1 MRSQA
6 LVLVVL
12 MCLSILPAEINV
24 QNDADSLSSEDKN
37 KSWSLVLSPE
47 ENVISTYSQSIQ
59 SSLARV
65 SDLSQY
71 PDELLSNVSSWVAI
85 SRTPVGLSL
94 PQLEGAWLMELG
106 TDSLSI
112 VEEMLEESLIEAAYP
127 LVERQQ
133 TPRWIPNDPKFSD
146 QWHLENTGQS
156 GGTVG
161 EDANLTGAWNNYQG
175 SGVIIGIVDDGLDWN
190 HPDLDDYYQST
201 LDYDFCGDDG
211 NPTPSSNNAHGT
223 AAAGVAAAV
232 GNNSLGVSGAA
243 PQAGLAG
250 LQLIS
255 CSTTDIRES
264 NALGHENQMIDIYS
278 NSWGPSDNGE
288 TLEGPGPLMLAAMEA
303 SYKNGRGGLGNIIT
317 WAAGNGLGNDDN
329 SNNDGY
335 ANLRYV
341 IAVTAVT
348 YKGEQSYYAEPG
360 ANILVAAP
368 SNGDGESITTTDIEG
383 ADGYTSSDYTD
394 SFGGTSSAT
403 PLVSGVI
410 ALMLEANPN
419 LTWRDVQHVLVETSR
434 KNDASDSSWTTNGDG
449 YLVSHKYGFGVVDAS
464 AAVNLAA
471 QWSLVESEMNISTG
485 MQTVNLEIPDNSG
498 SPVNLSANI
507 TEPLHLESIDVY
519 VDIDHTFRGDV
530 ELILT
535 APSGMKS
542 ILTEKHSDANNN
554 YADWR
559 FSTVQHWGEDSRG
572 EWILSA
578 EDKGNGD
585 VGTINEWGMILY
597 GTDRDV
603 DSDGD
608 LLTDRNE
615 TEVYFTDPHDAD
627 SDDDQLNDGYEVM
640 LSATDPNLADT
651 DGDGLDDGI
660 EILVNLTDP
669 LDFDSDDDLLS
680 DGVEVLI
687 NGTNPLVKDT
697 DGDGLNDGVEVLV
710 NLTDPLRPDTDS
722 DGLSDGAEVLQ
733 YQSNPLVYD
742 PNSDQDGYYWFND
755 CNDSNPLIFP
765 GAIEKLNGID
775 DNCDGFWDEGFNQ
788 TDTDGDNLSDYEE
801 YHIYGTNISLSDTD
815 GDLLRD
821 DAELF
826 IYQTDPLIADN
837 DSDVDGY
844 YWFEDC
850 DDEDPL
856 RNPSIIESLDGIDN
870 NCNNLIDEA
879 FFSTDADNDSLLD
892 YDEFTNLSTDPFD
905 SDSDDDGLSDG
916 EEVLI
921 TMTDPL
927 VADLDNDGDG
937 YRWFEECDDTRFETA
952 PNRSEQW
959 NGRDDNCDGFI
970 DEDVDRQQHIAR
982 SPSNTSIVLNA
993 TADSLF
999 LEVELNLTVEQM
1011 EELNISY
1018 IWWRNG
1024 QIISTNKT
1032 LFEGPYDCQ
1041 KDNLSLAIEICS
1053 YNGLSA
1059 PYEIIVFVEDGRK
1072 SVSMNWSIV
1081 YDVYHPEVE
1090 NGFFKLLDS
1099 NTIVSITL
1107 GLIIALLLAILIARR
1122 GKQKPPNSPS
1132 EIHSNLQNNS
1142 GELKEL
1148 EQRYNEILK
1157 AHSII
1162 KRMRWFTF
1170 VFGPVAIL
1178 WDDVIAPF
1186 IVKQGAPEF
1195 LSMEDFFQAIIFSFG
1210 IISEV
1215 TFERY
1220 WPYLNNA
1227 CVVLFIVF
1235 LYWSIQKKRE
1245 VNNAAEEVSELEGGV
1260 VSDIMQKA
1268 YAEVIPAPELESF
1281 R

>member
-6 LVLVVL
+6 LALVLL
-12 MCLSILPAEINV
+12 LCLSILPLEINI
-24 QNDADSLSSEDKN
+24 QNGEDSLSSEDGN
-37 KSWSLVLSPE
+37 KAWSLVLSPE
-47 ENVISTYSQSIQ
+47 ETVTSTYSQGVQ

-71 PDELLSNVSSWVAI
+71 PAEVLSNVSSWVAI
-85 SRTPVGLSL
+85 GRTPVGLAL

-106 TDSLSI
+106 SDGQQI
-112 VEEMLEESLIEAAYP
+112 VEAMQEEGLIETAYP

-133 TPRWIPNDPKFSD
+133 TPRWIPNDPKFTD

-190 HPDLDDYYQST
+190 HPDLDDFYQSS
-201 LDYDFCGDDG
+201 LDYDFCGDD
-211 NPTPSSNNAHGT
+211 NDPTPSSNNAHGT

-317 WAAGNGLGNDDN
+317 WAAGNGLANDDN

-383 ADGYTSSDYTD
+383 SGGYTSGDYTD

-471 QWSLVESEMNISTG
+471 QWSLVESEMNFSTG
-485 MQTVNLEIPDNSG
+485 MQTVNLGIPDNSG
-498 SPVNLSANI
+498 APINLSVNI

-519 VDIDHTFRGDV
+519 VDIDHTYRGDV

-535 APSGMKS
+535 APSGMQS
-542 ILTEKHSDANNN
+542 ILTEKHSDANND

-651 DGDGLDDGI
+651 DGDGLDDGV

-669 LDFDSDDDLLS
+669 LNFDTDGDLLS
-680 DGVEVLI
+680 DGIEVLI
-687 NGTNPLVKDT
+687 NGTNPLVMDT
-697 DGDGLNDGVEVLV
+697 DADGLNDGIEVLV
-710 NLTDPLRPDTDS
+710 NLTDPLRPDTDA
-722 DGLSDGAEVLQ
+722 DGLSDGLEVLQ

-742 PNSDQDGYYWFND
+742 PNSDQDGYYWFDD

-775 DNCDGFWDEGFNQ
+775 DNCDGYWDEGFNQ

-801 YHIYGTNISLSDTD
+801 YHVYGTNVSLADTD

-850 DDEDPL
+850 DDDDPL

-870 NCNNLIDEA
+870 NCNNLIDES
-879 FFSTDADNDSLLD
+879 FYSTDADNDSLLD

-905 SDSDDDGLSDG
+905 PDSDDDGLSDG

-937 YRWFEECDDTRFETA
+937 YRWFEECDDTRYEVA

-959 NGRDDNCDGFI
+959 NGRDDDCDGFI
-970 DEDVDRQQHIAR
+970 DENVDRQQHIAQ
-982 SPSNTSIVLNA
+982 SPSNTSLVLNA
-993 TADSLF
+993 TADSLV
-999 LEVELNLTVEQM
+999 LMVELNLTDDQM
-1011 EELNISY
+1011 EQLNISY

-1024 QIISTNKT
+1024 QIISTNMT
-1032 LFEGPYDCQ
+1032 FVEAAYDCAE
-1041 KDNLSLAIEICS
+1041 DNSTLAIEICS
-1053 YNGLSA
+1053 QSGFTTS
-1059 PYEIIVFVEDGRK
+1059 YEIVVFVDDGRE
-1072 SVSMNWSIV
+1072 SLSMNWSIV
-1081 YDVYHPEVE
+1081 YDVYHPEVDE
-1090 NGFFKLLDS
+1090 
-1099 NTIVSITL
+1099 
-1107 GLIIALLLAILIARR
+1107 GLFNLPISTSTATILIGLVIAIVLTLVIVRR
-1122 GKQKPPNSPS
+1122 LRQKPPNSPP
-1132 EIHSNLQNNS
+1132 SNFPTQ
-1142 GELKEL
+1142 KT
-1148 EQRYNEILK
+1148 Y
-1157 AHSII
+1157 A
-1162 KRMRWFTF
+1162 
-1170 VFGPVAIL
+1170 
-1178 WDDVIAPF
+1178 DVP
-1186 IVKQGAPEF
+1186 
-1195 LSMEDFFQAIIFSFG
+1195 
-1210 IISEV
+1210 
-1215 TFERY
+1215 
-1220 WPYLNNA
+1220 
-1227 CVVLFIVF
+1227 
-1235 LYWSIQKKRE
+1235 
-1245 VNNAAEEVSELEGGV
+1245 
-1260 VSDIMQKA
+1260 
-1268 YAEVIPAPELESF
+1268 PAPELGFF